1 MFCLTHLST
10 PSLEAHCHAGSYSIA
25 LQKANGK
32 LLPTGWWHLL
42 QAGKKNDR
50 ANFYLIG
57 IHPEYQKRGVTSII
71 FKDTEVNR
79 LYDPKRKAIVYLA
92 ISRRIVSGSPKNSI
106 STVVTP

>member
-1 MFCLTHLST
+1 M
-10 PSLEAHCHAGSYSIA
+10 PSYSKA

-32 LLPTGWWHLL
+32 LLPFGWWHLL

-71 FKDTEVNR
+71 FKEIYEVFKKKGVKILETNPE
-79 LYDPKRKAIVYLA
+79 LEENKNIQLLWKDYNPVNHKR
-92 ISRRIVSGSPKNSI
+92 RRTYAMDID
-106 STVVTP
+106 